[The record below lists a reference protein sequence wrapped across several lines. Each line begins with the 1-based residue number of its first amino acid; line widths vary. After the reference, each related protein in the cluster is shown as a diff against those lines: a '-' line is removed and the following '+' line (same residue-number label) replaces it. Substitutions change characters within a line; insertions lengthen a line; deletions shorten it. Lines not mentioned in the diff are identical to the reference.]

1 MIAHRLVSAGQLVV
15 VQLDSGQAVWCQP
28 GRFVWKTPNVAVQA
42 RLIGAGG
49 EAGGLFDRAL
59 ATAITAGRRRLAG
72 RDAALPYF
80 SAGASS
86 GLVAFAG
93 EPAGEV
99 RELRLEP
106 GRSWLVTRTALVA
119 AESTVGIGPAAA
131 AGAGERP
138 GAGGRP
144 GAAAQVSLERLAGT
158 GSAFVTGVGGLV
170 ELDLARYG
178 GAVDVDP
185 GRLVAIQEGVE
196 IAPRRRSLAGD
207 ELLAV
212 LLGGGRPSLA
222 SLNGSGTVLLQSAA
236 ALPKAPGKPP
246 NHEQGGSDGIP
257 G

>member
-1 MIAHRLVSAGQLVV
+1 MIAHRLMSAGQLVV
-15 VQLDSGQAVWCQP
+15 VQLDSGQAAWCQP

-42 RLIGAGG
+42 RLIGPGGAAGG
-49 EAGGLFDRAL
+49 MLDRAL

-80 SAGASS
+80 SAGVSS

-99 RELRLEP
+99 RELRLEG

-119 AESTVGIGPAAA
+119 AEGSVGIGPAPAPA

-138 GAGGRP
+138 RAAAP
-144 GAAAQVSLERLAGT
+144 GALERLAGT
-158 GSAFVTGVGGLV
+158 GSAFVTG
-170 ELDLARYG
+170 A
-178 GAVDVDP
+178 
-185 GRLVAIQEGVE
+185 GRLVAVQEGVE
-196 IAPRRRSLAGD
+196 VAPPRRRSLAGD

-222 SLNGSGTVLLQSAA
+222 SLNGSGSVLLQSAA
-236 ALPKAPGKPP
+236 LPSAPGKPP
-246 NHEQGGSDGIP
+246 THEQGGSDGIP

>member
-15 VQLDSGQAVWCQP
+15 VQLDAGQAVWCQP

-42 RLIGAGG
+42 RLIGPRG
-49 EAGGLFDRAL
+49 ETGGLLDRTF

-99 RELRLEP
+99 RELRLET
-106 GRSWLVTRTALVA
+106 GSGWLVTRAALVA
-119 AESTVGIGPAAA
+119 AEAGVGLGPGPAAA
-131 AGAGERP
+131 AGSRRRD
-138 GAGGRP
+138 GAQ
-144 GAAAQVSLERLAGT
+144 AALERLAGT
-158 GSAFVTGVGGLV
+158 GSAFVTGTGGLV
-170 ELDLARYG
+170 ELDLDRYG

-185 GRLVAIQEGVE
+185 GRLVAVQESVQMQV
-196 IAPRRRSLAGD
+196 PRQRTLGGD

-222 SLNGSGTVLLQSAA
+222 TLTGSGSALLQAA
-236 ALPKAPGKPP
+236 AVPQPPAKPP
-246 NHEQGGSDGIP
+246 THKQGDSDGIP

>member
-1 MIAHRLVSAGQLVV
+1 MRGRAAMVTYKLVSAGQLVV

-42 RLIGAGG
+42 RLIGPGG
-49 EAGGLFDRAL
+49 GSGGLLDRAL
-59 ATAITAGRRRLAG
+59 TTAIMAGRQRLAG

-80 SAGASS
+80 SAGVSS

-99 RELRLEP
+99 RELRLEA
-106 GRSWLVTRTALVA
+106 GTDWLVTRAALVA
-119 AESTVGIGPAAA
+119 AESTVGIGPAPAAA
-131 AGAGERP
+131 AGARP
-138 GAGGRP
+138 GEGVPAG
-144 GAAAQVSLERLAGT
+144 LERLAGS

-178 GAVDVDP
+178 GTVEVDP
-185 GRLVAIQEGVE
+185 GRLVAIQEGIRVE
-196 IAPRRRSLAGD
+196 PRRRALAGD
-207 ELLAV
+207 QLLAV

-222 SLNGSGTVLLQSAA
+222 TLSGAGSVLLQSAA
-236 ALPKAPGKPP
+236 APHPPGKRPT
-246 NHEQGGSDGIP
+246 NEQGGSDGIP

>member
-1 MIAHRLVSAGQLVV
+1 MIAHRLMSAGQLVV
-15 VQLDSGQAVWCQP
+15 VQLDSGQAAWCQP

-42 RLIGAGG
+42 RLIGPGGAAGG
-49 EAGGLFDRAL
+49 MLDRAL

-80 SAGASS
+80 SAGVSS

-99 RELRLEP
+99 RELRLEG

-119 AESTVGIGPAAA
+119 AEGSVGIGPAPAPA

-138 GAGGRP
+138 RAAAP
-144 GAAAQVSLERLAGT
+144 GALERLAGT
-158 GSAFVTGVGGLV
+158 GSAFVTGAGGLV
-170 ELDLARYG
+170 ELELARYG

-185 GRLVAIQEGVE
+185 GRLVAVQEGVE
-196 IAPRRRSLAGD
+196 VAPPRRRSLAGD

-222 SLNGSGTVLLQSAA
+222 SLNGSGSVLLQSAA
-236 ALPKAPGKPP
+236 LPSAPGKPP
-246 NHEQGGSDGIP
+246 THEQGGSDGIP